1 MAVSCYSCQ
10 VLGGIVQHS
19 AQIDDT
25 AIDNMTRSSGRTE
38 HQYNTKPRV
47 GNILANPSPLLHKW
61 KANGYVIV
69 CQMFLICLLVDERTP
84 GCHQWITIQHAGSNF
99 NCSLNCSLLLLL
111 YNSPFI
117 FHICFRKT
125 LLLKKGKEIRMTVFF
140 QS

>member
-69 CQMFLICLLVDERTP
+69 CQMFLICLPADERTP
-84 GCHQWITIQHAGSNF
+84 GCYQWITIQHAGSNF
-99 NCSLNCSLLLLL
+99 NCSLLLLL

-117 FHICFRKT
+117 FHICIRKT
-125 LLLKKGKEIRMTVFF
+125 LLLEKRKGNQNDCFF